1 MSIKKFEG
9 KLSVLD
15 NSDDS
20 IASSGGLSIAKNV
33 STQMQLRMYSSNSNY
48 ISLHADLPVSNI
60 DLTLPNTLPASSGSF
75 LICDTSGNLT
85 FSEATSG
92 GAGTFT
98 TITVSDQITSTL
110 ANGTAPLVISSSTV
124 VNNLNANLLNGFTFS
139 DPGVIGG
146 ITPDSA
152 TFTSI
157 SITDSVNSTVVS
169 NGSIHTPGGIGVAK
183 AVTIGSTFSEA
194 TSSSKGNYL
203 TVFPGTFT
211 DTSTPAAGTLSN
223 WSSIYISQATVAG
236 SNTSITTTNANTFYI
251 HGPPIQGANETFGN
265 SYSLNIN
272 SGGSKFGGQIIS
284 TVTTG
289 TAPLVISSS
298 TNVPNLNASTL
309 SGATFASPGAIGS
322 TVAGSGAFTTISASS
337 QITSTVSTGT
347 APFIISSTTNV
358 PNLNANYLNGS
369 TFASPGAIGTSVP
382 GSGTFTGLTSNS
394 VTLNGTV
401 SGAITLIPNDTTSTY
416 NFNLPTN
423 PGTSGQVLVS
433 DGPAGS
439 MYWATVLTA
448 TAVTNTFS
456 GANNIS
462 SPTGISGLFYSSGY
476 FEIDLSVD
484 IIATENLTQLFKLE
498 GVLSG
503 GVSLWNISVL
513 GSTGDDTGILFYIN
527 SSGQVQYTSNNY
539 PGFVSLTFS
548 WTSYIAGSS
557 GSNVTAGVNTMGA
570 PDLGNFFTVAG
581 STFTDNVTAN
591 SGTLTDF
598 NSAYI
603 AQATI
608 SSVSTSVTTTNANS
622 LYIAGPPI
630 AGTNETIGNRY
641 SLNIASGG
649 SKFGGQ
655 IISTVSTGT
664 APLVIAS
671 TTNVPNLNASSLNGA
686 TFASPG
692 AIGGTSAGASHFT
705 TVSASSQITSTVS
718 TGTAP
723 LVIASTTNVPNLNA
737 SSLSGATFASPG
749 AIGSSTPSTSQF
761 TDTTISG
768 ITTIGPTAN
777 SSSSALFISGSVIA
791 APSGSGIHIGIDP
804 SSYASIQMNAIGAAG
819 SYIDF
824 SSSGTDS
831 FGRIIYDNTLNR
843 MTFSTSTTARCYIDV
858 NGLNVTG
865 RISSGVSTGTAP
877 FVVSSTTNV
886 ANLNASSINGATFA
900 SPGTIGGITA
910 GSGSFTTISAS
921 SQITS
926 TVNTGT
932 APLVIASTTNVP
944 NLNASSLSG
953 ATFASPG
960 SIGSTSAGSGAF
972 TSLSSTGV
980 TSFTES
986 STGTTVSKFNAST
999 ATSSTTVL
1007 GVIKLKAPTITILS
1021 SGSGTYTTPSSVIY
1035 FKIVMVGGG
1044 GGGGGANTGGSAPTI
1059 GVSGAAT
1066 IFGSS
1071 FLTCNGGNSTGAANG
1086 GSGGSS
1092 SIGSGAAGLSFT
1104 GSSGGGASY
1113 STAFQQGGS
1122 GGSSPF
1128 GGAGQSVY
1136 SGSGTNAIGG
1146 TGSGGGGGGCT
1157 SNSNVIL
1164 PGGGGAGGYI
1174 SCLVSTILSSYSYSI
1189 GTGGS
1194 GGVGNIS
1201 TGGNGGSG
1209 IISIEEYYQ

>member
-1 MSIKKFEG
+1 MSTKKFEG

-194 TSSSKGNYL
+194 TSSSKGNYF

-322 TVAGSGAFTTISASS
+322 TVAGSGAFTTISASSQITSTVSTGTAPFIISSTTNVPNLNASTLSGATFSSPGAIGNTIAGSGAFTTISASS

-692 AIGGTSAGASHFT
+692 AIGGTSAG
-705 TVSASSQITSTVS
+705 
-718 TGTAP
+718 
-723 LVIASTTNVPNLNA
+723 
-737 SSLSGATFASPG
+737 
-749 AIGSSTPSTSQF
+749 
-761 TDTTISG
+761 
-768 ITTIGPTAN
+768 
-777 SSSSALFISGSVIA
+777 
-791 APSGSGIHIGIDP
+791 
-804 SSYASIQMNAIGAAG
+804 
-819 SYIDF
+819 
-824 SSSGTDS
+824 
-831 FGRIIYDNTLNR
+831 
-843 MTFSTSTTARCYIDV
+843 
-858 NGLNVTG
+858 
-865 RISSGVSTGTAP
+865 
-877 FVVSSTTNV
+877 
-886 ANLNASSINGATFA
+886 
-900 SPGTIGGITA
+900 
-910 GSGSFTTISAS
+910 
-921 SQITS
+921 
-926 TVNTGT
+926 
-932 APLVIASTTNVP
+932 
-944 NLNASSLSG
+944 
-953 ATFASPG
+953 
-960 SIGSTSAGSGAF
+960 SGAF
-972 TSLSSTGV
+972 TTINGTSMVISGRSRISATITAAPTSGNFFTIDGST
-980 TSFTES
+980 FTD
-986 STGTTVSKFNAST
+986 NST
-999 ATSSTTVL
+999 AVSGTLANYYSAFL
-1007 GVIKLKAPTITILS
+1007 GVQ
-1021 SGSGTYTTPSSVIY
+1021 
-1035 FKIVMVGGG
+1035 
-1044 GGGGGANTGGSAPTI
+1044 NR
-1059 GVSGAAT
+1059 
-1066 IFGSS
+1066 
-1071 FLTCNGGNSTGAANG
+1071 
-1086 GSGGSS
+1086 
-1092 SIGSGAAGLSFT
+1092 
-1104 GSSGGGASY
+1104 
-1113 STAFQQGGS
+1113 
-1122 GGSSPF
+1122 
-1128 GGAGQSVY
+1128 
-1136 SGSGTNAIGG
+1136 
-1146 TGSGGGGGGCT
+1146 
-1157 SNSNVIL
+1157 IL
-1164 PGGGGAGGYI
+1164 P
-1174 SCLVSTILSSYSYSI
+1174 SYFVYMPYSHYML
-1189 GTGGS
+1189 T
-1194 GGVGNIS
+1194 
-1201 TGGNGGSG
+1201 
-1209 IISIEEYYQ
+1209 